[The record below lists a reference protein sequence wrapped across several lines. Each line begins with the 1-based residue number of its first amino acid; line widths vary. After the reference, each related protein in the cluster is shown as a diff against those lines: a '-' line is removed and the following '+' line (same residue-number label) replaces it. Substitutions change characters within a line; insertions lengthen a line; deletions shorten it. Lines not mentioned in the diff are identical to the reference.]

1 MSDRCRTK
9 MAKIVNR
16 SNHKFLDI
24 PFELGEFMKN
34 DTYSLLVRGRS
45 GTGKTTLALSI
56 LRSLK
61 EKNNFFYISTR
72 SSPKQL
78 VEHYPWL
85 RKFIKEPDK
94 DIDNQE
100 VRQNLSSF
108 EDARLDEPE
117 SLFERVT
124 NQLMDVKNPVIII
137 DSWDSVASL
146 MDREAR
152 LNNERVLQTW
162 RERAKAKLIFTSEES
177 VESSLEYIVDGV
189 VELNYQFME
198 EIRIRIL
205 FLKKLRGVP
214 IKRSLYFFSLQDRI
228 LRCFDSYDPR
238 EFKIQNTSEKIQR
251 ETNLSKQ
258 ILQTG
263 YDDLD
268 HYIGGT
274 LPQNGLVT
282 IEKDNILSNDIF
294 ILFLNDLLHNF
305 SKRHYHLLLDSTL
318 KDKLIP
324 SYKSN
329 VQNYDKL
336 FTLDKLHDS
345 HENSIQNK
353 IKEKNSFYKYLTEIL
368 SGFGEK
374 GKIVT
379 MMESNSLDNFISTY
393 SELEDYCRF
402 IKKKFELSL
411 LILTSNGNLEKYY
424 SVADVHLKFI
434 LKWGTLFLKCSTP
447 SSALFGVRVVN
458 TVPQIQLVH
467 VL

>member
-1 MSDRCRTK
+1 MSHRCRTK

-34 DTYSLLVRGRS
+34 DTYSLLVKGRS

-198 EIRIRIL
+198 EIRIRSL
-205 FLKKLRGVP
+205 FLKKLRGIP

-238 EFKIQNTSEKIQR
+238 RFKIQKTSEKIQT

-268 HYIGGT
+268 NYIGGT

-294 ILFLNDLLHNF
+294 ILFLNDLLQNF
-305 SKRHYHLLLDSTL
+305 SKRNYHLLLDSTL

-353 IKEKNSFYKYLTEIL
+353 IKEKNSFYRYLTEIL

-447 SSALFGVRVVN
+447 SSALFGVRVAN

>member
-198 EIRIRIL
+198 EIRIRSL

-294 ILFLNDLLHNF
+294 ILFLNDLLQNF
-305 SKRHYHLLLDSTL
+305 SKRNYHLLLDSTL

-353 IKEKNSFYKYLTEIL
+353 IKEKNSFYRYLTEIL